1 MVPKL
6 LGWSK
11 ERIAKRVGEL
21 LELIGLD
28 EAQYANRYPSEL
40 SGGEAQIVGVARAL
54 AADSPALLMDEPFG
68 AVDPLMR
75 SVLQDE
81 FLSIQRKL
89 KKTVVFVTH
98 DLDEAIRIG
107 DMIAV
112 IRMGNW
118 FSMIRPNLFLHHRQ
132 TLLSGILWVVI
143 ELLRD

>member
-54 AADSPALLMDEPFG
+54 AADPPALLMDEPFG

-112 IRMGNW
+112 IRMGN
-118 FSMIRPNLFLHHRQ
+118 
-132 TLLSGILWVVI
+132 
-143 ELLRD
+143 